1 MNRICSATDRLGSR
15 RAKMKVKFDSNVQIK
30 NENDLLLRTDKV
42 VLTDKEEVLHIKTED
57 AKANAVTI
65 KENHIE

>member
-1 MNRICSATDRLGSR
+1 
-15 RAKMKVKFDSNVQIK
+15 MKVKFDSNVQIK